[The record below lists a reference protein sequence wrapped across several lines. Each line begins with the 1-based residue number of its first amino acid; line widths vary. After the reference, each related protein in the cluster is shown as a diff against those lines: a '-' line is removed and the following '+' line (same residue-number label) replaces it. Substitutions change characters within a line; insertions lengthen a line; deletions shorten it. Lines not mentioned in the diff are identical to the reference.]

1 MNKVSINIAHMQSL
15 SRFYRL
21 FCDEQFQVRFN
32 CARSYPHFSWFLLIL
47 LLMISKI
54 VEVSKGP
61 LILSWCIMGYAELRR
76 GGGWLGRTAMYQHSS
91 KVRRSTPSC
100 L

>member
-1 MNKVSINIAHMQSL
+1 MNKVSINIAHVWSL
-15 SRFYRL
+15 SMFYRL
-21 FCDEQFQVRFN
+21 FFDEQFQVRFN

-54 VEVSKGP
+54 VVVSKGP

-76 GGGWLGRTAMYQHSS
+76 GGGGGWVELPWTSIPS
-91 KVRRSTPSC
+91 KRRRCTPSC
-100 L
+100 